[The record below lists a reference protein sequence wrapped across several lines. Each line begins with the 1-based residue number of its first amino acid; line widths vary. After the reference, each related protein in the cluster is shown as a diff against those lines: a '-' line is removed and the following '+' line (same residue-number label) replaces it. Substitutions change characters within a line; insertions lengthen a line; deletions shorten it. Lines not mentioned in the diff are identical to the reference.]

1 MVKVVKPSPKPQ
13 KASVVRKR
21 PAAPAPQGHQ
31 SVPATTPATL
41 DGSAEKPDWYGE
53 ANATVQNEVFLVTA
67 AKLVN
72 EEDPFRLL

>member
-53 ANATVQNEVFLVTA
+53 ANATVEVQT
-67 AKLVN
+67 
-72 EEDPFRLL
+72 DMPLLIVVPVQFFP